1 MKDRSKESIDAAK
14 HLPAYDPERI
24 NRAVQKADRDPDFVD
39 YAAGQ
44 LAGLQ
49 FPAFKHAIVG
59 YAKSINAGE
68 DVIALFESLNGYI
81 EFRDQ
86 YHVYKALQEN
96 VAAKKKEFQM
106 SDKTREDPDVRTRP
120 TTADASIK
128 EREAVNESEERKDY
142 PEVTP
147 TAMSN
152 FVCDRCGKD
161 FQNQD
166 DLARHRQFESGS
178 AVT

>member
-1 MKDRSKESIDAAK
+1 MTDRSKESIDAAK
-14 HLPAYDPERI
+14 HVPTYDAEHI
-24 NRAVQKADRDPDFVD
+24 NRAVEKANSDPDFVD

-49 FPAFKHAIVG
+49 FPAFKQGIID
-59 YAKSINAGE
+59 YAKSINAGK
-68 DVIALFESLNGYI
+68 DVIALFESLNGYM

-86 YHVYKALQEN
+86 YHVHKALQEN
-96 VAAKKKEFQM
+96 AASRKKEFQM
-106 SDKTREDPDVRTRP
+106 SDETRQNLDVRSRP

-128 EREAVNESEERKDY
+128 DREAVNESEERKDY

-152 FVCDRCGKD
+152 FVCDTCGKQ

-166 DLARHRQFESGS
+166 DLAHHRQFESGT